1 MEFRLRD
8 TSALA
13 VKCQGHLERCLKV
26 CNELLVEKAKTEK
39 AEARRKAMEGRLRL
53 GQFTRQGT
61 GYQESWS
68 NGWAF
73 TDLGE

>member
-1 MEFRLRD
+1 MKYEAQL
-8 TSALA
+8 L
-13 VKCQGHLERCLKV
+13 RCLRVCQDLLIDKSKNEKV
-26 CNELLVEKAKTEK
+26 S
-39 AEARRKAMEGRLRL
+39 ARRKAMEGRLRL

-61 GYQESWS
+61 GYQETWS

>member
-1 MEFRLRD
+1 LKD

-13 VKCQGHLERCLKV
+13 VKYQAHLERCLKV
-26 CNELLVEKAKTEK
+26 CKELLIEKAKSEK

-61 GYQESWS
+61 GYQDTWT